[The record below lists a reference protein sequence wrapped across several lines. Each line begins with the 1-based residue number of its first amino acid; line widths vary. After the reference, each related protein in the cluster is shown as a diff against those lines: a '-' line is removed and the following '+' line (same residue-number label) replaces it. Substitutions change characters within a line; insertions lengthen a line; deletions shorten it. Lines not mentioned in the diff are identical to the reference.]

1 VNLFFEEILEFVGLF
16 IYIILGIKILAP
28 LSLICASFTT
38 EFWQLYLTQGL
49 MYGVGGAMGF
59 QPAMMIP
66 AQYLRRNR
74 SLAAGISICGS
85 GIGGLALNPV
95 RRLFLLF

>member
-1 VNLFFEEILEFVGLF
+1 M
-16 IYIILGIKILAP
+16 
-28 LSLICASFTT
+28 
-38 EFWQLYLTQGL
+38 YLTQGM
-49 MYGVGGAMGF
+49 MYGIGGALAY

-95 RRLFLLF
+95 QIIAVGSSHSRATGV

>member
-1 VNLFFEEILEFVGLF
+1 MFLF
-16 IYIILGIKILAP
+16 IYFLFGVKVLAP
-28 LSLICASFTT
+28 LGLICASFTT

-49 MYGVGGAMGF
+49 MYGIGGAMGF

-85 GIGGLALNPV
+85 GIGGLCLNPV
-95 RRLFLLF
+95 WQIIFFYFTFCITW